1 MAVWMLVQM
10 KRWGY
15 VKQDLDYRQVAE
27 RVFLATDARTRM
39 AEVGFD
45 VPKSN
50 FRKHT
55 ILGKP
60 FDATQPID
68 IAKL

>member
-1 MAVWMLVQM
+1 
-10 KRWGY
+10 
-15 VKQDLDYRQVAE
+15 
-27 RVFLATDARTRM
+27 M